1 PAPCFTP
8 TARFLTPPE
17 AIDTTGDQSVSAL
30 STEAPVMTKQSLLL
44 AFAGVLTAC
53 GPVKSTSNILDAE
66 VQIQAARTAGA
77 EKEAPYEWT
86 AANLYLQ
93 KAREEVGY
101 SDYQAGVDF
110 AVKAS
115 RFANEAREK
124 AMSAANSGDSQG
136 RPQNP

>member
-1 PAPCFTP
+1 MKK
-8 TARFLTPPE
+8 LTVLV
-17 AIDTTGDQSVSAL
+17 AVAGAL
-30 STEAPVMTKQSLLL
+30 V
-44 AFAGVLTAC
+44 AC
-53 GPVKSTSNILDAE
+53 GPVKSTANILDAE

-77 EKEAPYEWT
+77 DKYAPFEWT
-86 AANLYLQ
+86 AANLYLA

-124 AMSAANSGDSQG
+124 AMAVAGSTESGG

>member
-1 PAPCFTP
+1 
-8 TARFLTPPE
+8 
-17 AIDTTGDQSVSAL
+17 
-30 STEAPVMTKQSLLL
+30 
-44 AFAGVLTAC
+44 
-53 GPVKSTSNILDAE
+53 VKSTSNILDAE

-124 AMSAANSGDSQG
+124 AMSAANSGESQG

>member
-1 PAPCFTP
+1 MKH
-8 TARFLTPPE
+8 L
-17 AIDTTGDQSVSAL
+17 SVLVA
-30 STEAPVMTKQSLLL
+30 AVSLL
-44 AFAGVLTAC
+44 AAC
-53 GPVKSTSNILDAE
+53 GPVKSTSNLLDAE

-77 EKEAPYEWT
+77 EKLAPYEWT
-86 AANLYLQ
+86 AANLYLH

-124 AMSAANSGDSQG
+124 AMAVAAEGNEVN
-136 RPQNP
+136 R

>member
-1 PAPCFTP
+1 MKKLMVLVA
-8 TARFLTPPE
+8 
-17 AIDTTGDQSVSAL
+17 VSGAL
-30 STEAPVMTKQSLLL
+30 A
-44 AFAGVLTAC
+44 AC
-53 GPVKSTSNILDAE
+53 GPVKSTANILDAE

-77 EKEAPYEWT
+77 EKLAPYEWT
-86 AANLYLQ
+86 AANLYLG

-124 AMSAANSGDSQG
+124 AMATAGTPDSTG
-136 RPQNP
+136 RSPNP